1 MLLDPQTL
9 AKLDTMHLRARR
21 VVEGA
26 LSGLHKSP
34 HHGQSVEFAEHKE
47 YTPGDEIRHLDW
59 KAYASF
65 DKYYV
70 KRFEHE
76 TNLRATLA
84 VDASGSMAYGSQGV
98 TKLQYAAFLAASLA
112 YLLARQQDAVGL
124 AILGADGSGVRVPGV
139 GVRTWIPPRASAS
152 HLAAVLDAL
161 ERVRGEGPTNLV
173 AAADFLSEK
182 ARSRSLVVLLSDLF
196 DSDPR
201 AVARLRR
208 LRARRNEVIVF
219 HVLDP
224 DELRFPF
231 EDPTE
236 FASMEDERKVEA
248 HPHSI
253 RESYLE
259 EMQAFLTETRR
270 SLREADVDYVLA
282 RTDEPLDRALVRF
295 LARRERA

>member
-9 AKLDTMHLRARR
+9 SKLDSMHLRARR

-47 YTPGDEIRHLDW
+47 YTPGDEIRHIDW
-59 KAYASF
+59 KAYAKF

-76 TNLRATLA
+76 TNLRATIAL
-84 VDASGSMAYGSQGV
+84 DASGSMAYASEGV
-98 TKLQYAAFLAASLA
+98 TKLQYATYLAAALA

-124 AILGADGSGVRVPGV
+124 AVLGAGAGFAPGVRSWVPA
-139 GVRTWIPPRASAS
+139 RASAT
-152 HLAAVLDAL
+152 HLSAVLGAL
-161 ERVRGEGPTNLV
+161 EEVRGEGPTDLV

-182 ARSRSLVVLLSDLF
+182 VKRRSMVILISDLF
-196 DSDPR
+196 DPDPR
-201 AVARLRR
+201 AIARLRR

-219 HVLDP
+219 HLLDR
-224 DELRFPF
+224 DELEFPF
-231 EDPTE
+231 DDPTE
-236 FASMEDERKVEA
+236 FKSMEDERQIEA
-248 HPHSI
+248 HPRSI
-253 RESYLE
+253 KESYLE
-259 EMQAFLTETRR
+259 EIGLFLAETQK
-270 SLREADVDYVLA
+270 SLREADIDYVRLQ
-282 RTDEPLDRALVRF
+282 TDTQLDKALVRF